1 MYSDQENLY
10 KIILDEVSRREKE
23 VQVLLLFSYKSDL
36 IERLIK
42 NSTAKLTVVATDFPA
57 LQNERID
64 KWAESPI
71 KFVELAS
78 ETKTRYD
85 LVLLIN
91 PEEYFTDSGE
101 ESFEEI
107 HKELIR
113 EIQRL
118 LLDTSGI
125 LILETHKEGFHLNE
139 YVKPGAD
146 KLTKK
151 VLTEEQRQTSTL
163 QAYAFYK

>member
-10 KIILDEVSRREKE
+10 KLILEEVSRRDKE
-23 VQVLLLFSYKSDL
+23 VEVLLLFSYKSDL

-57 LQNERID
+57 LQNDRID
-64 KWAESPI
+64 KWAESPL
-71 KFVELAS
+71 KFIELAS

-91 PEEYFTDSGE
+91 PEEYFTNPE
-101 ESFEEI
+101 EENFESL

-118 LLDTSGI
+118 LLDSTGI
-125 LILETHKEGFHLNE
+125 LILETHKEGFRLNE

-151 VLTEEQRQTSTL
+151 VLTEEQRLVSTL
-163 QAYAFYK
+163 QAYAFYN